1 VLRRIARHRPGGAL
15 AALTLALV
23 SSSAGAWPL
32 LFSSDEPKPEELQ
45 GRELRDLNYGN
56 VLFDF
61 YKQDYFTAMARL
73 IAAREMGQTQP
84 HAQDGELL
92 LGGMLLSYGQHAEA
106 ADIFQR
112 QMVAETR
119 PGARNRAWFYLA
131 RISYERGALDQAQ
144 AALARIEPGEDQL
157 PVEMEA
163 ESRVLA
169 AQILIR
175 KGQYDAAAAALRD
188 WEGPKDWSS
197 YAKFNLGV
205 ALVRAQRVEE
215 GSKFLEQVGTE
226 ASGTEEQLAIRDRA
240 NVALGYASMQAN
252 KPEEARTAF
261 QRVRLDGP
269 SSNKALLGLGW
280 ADSALDHDRKA
291 LVPWTELAKR
301 DVLDSAVQES
311 LLAIPYAMARLD
323 RPVQSAQ
330 NYEKAISTYEQ
341 EIQRLDQAIERIR
354 GGQMINA
361 LLAEQ
366 GATELG
372 VSRRLES
379 LPQSDETRFLYAV
392 MAGDQFQ
399 ETLRNYRDLLF
410 LKGNLAGWKAD
421 VSAFDD
427 MLATDRAAASAG
439 SEQVVPVADIAAL
452 RQRRTE
458 LAQRLSAAEAASGTV
473 DAPEAVAVRRTL
485 NEAGIAIGD
494 LEDRQLHMRPNT
506 GGSPTRLDGF
516 STRIATQRAAI
527 ERLSGSVDTA
537 LQHQADYLQALAI
550 RQLVQQQE
558 RLRSYMGE
566 ARFALARVYD
576 RAGSPADG
584 KSQTGAQP

>member
-1 VLRRIARHRPGGAL
+1 MRRTARHRFAGAL
-15 AALTLALV
+15 TALTLALV
-23 SSSAGAWPL
+23 STSVGAWPL
-32 LFSSDEPKPEELQ
+32 LFPSKESEPEEQQ

-73 IAAREMGQTQP
+73 IAARQMGQTQP

-119 PGARNRAWFYLA
+119 PEARNRAWFYLA
-131 RISYERGALDQAQ
+131 RMSYERGALDQAR
-144 AALARIEPGEDQL
+144 AALARIEPGEDLL
-157 PVEMEA
+157 PPEMEA

-188 WEGPKDWSS
+188 WDGPEDWSS

-215 GSKFLEQVGTE
+215 GSTYLEQVGTE

-280 ADSALDHDRKA
+280 AESALDHDRKA
-291 LVPWTELAKR
+291 LVPWTELSKR

-354 GGQMINA
+354 SGQMISA

-410 LKGNLAGWKAD
+410 LKANLAEWKAD

-439 SEQVVPVADIAAL
+439 SEQTVPMADIAAL
-452 RQRRTE
+452 RQRRTQ
-458 LAQRLSAAEAASGTV
+458 LAQRLSAAEAASGVV
-473 DAPEAVAVRRTL
+473 DAPEAVTVRRTL
-485 NEAGIAIGD
+485 NEAGIAIGN
-494 LEDRQLHMRPNT
+494 LEERQLQL
-506 GGSPTRLDGF
+506 GAGSAAASPRLQGF
-516 STRIATQRAAI
+516 ADRVATQRANI
-527 ERLSGSVDTA
+527 DRLSGSVDTA

-550 RQLVQQQE
+550 QQLVQQQE

-576 RAGSPADG
+576 RAGNPPDATP
-584 KSQTGAQP
+584 QTEVQP